1 MEGKGGFCAN
11 AKEAKVKISKETI
24 FVLVDGIVQKNFLKR
39 FVVRIE
45 VFLKEIK
52 EAVQPKLFVRSLKLF
67 YTIEAEPR
75 TKRVI

>member
-11 AKEAKVKISKETI
+11 AKEAKVKIRRKPFSFWSMELCK
-24 FVLVDGIVQKNFLKR
+24 KNFLKR